1 VEEVIAL
8 TIPIVGIL
16 ATASVLIL
24 RPITKRLGDTL
35 HQVQQDRKEAR
46 LDQGQIDQIR
56 GLMESLQERVELI
69 EQRQGFFESLL
80 EARSERRV
88 VDPVGGQARL
98 EDGSD

>member
-35 HQVQQDRKEAR
+35 HQMQQDRRETR
-46 LDQGQIDQIR
+46 LDQGQMDQIR
-56 GLMESLQERVELI
+56 GLVESLQERIELV

-80 EARSERRV
+80 EARSERGV
-88 VDPVGGQARL
+88 VDRGGRQARL
-98 EDGSD
+98 VDGSE

>member
-1 VEEVIAL
+1 MEEVIAL

-35 HQVQQDRKEAR
+35 HQVQQDRREAR
-46 LDQGQIDQIR
+46 LDQGQFDQIR
-56 GLMESLQERVELI
+56 GMVESLQERVELV

-80 EARSERRV
+80 EARSERRIS
-88 VDPVGGQARL
+88 DSAGREARL
-98 EDGSD
+98 VDGSE

>member
-1 VEEVIAL
+1 MEEVIAL

-35 HQVQQDRKEAR
+35 HQVQQDRREAR
-46 LDQGQIDQIR
+46 LDQGQLDQIR
-56 GLMESLQERVELI
+56 GLVESLQERVELV

-80 EARSERRV
+80 ESRSERKIA
-88 VDPVGGQARL
+88 GHAAAQARL
-98 EDGSD
+98 VDGGE